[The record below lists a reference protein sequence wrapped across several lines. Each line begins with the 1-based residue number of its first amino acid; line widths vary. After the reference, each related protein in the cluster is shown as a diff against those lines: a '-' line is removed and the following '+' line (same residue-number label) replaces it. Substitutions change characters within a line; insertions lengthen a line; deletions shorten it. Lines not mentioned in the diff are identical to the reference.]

1 MARLIEK
8 GVDDLDWRR
17 ADARYYRGWT
27 PLFAAVSAGSA
38 DCTRFLLGALAD
50 VDCVTAAG
58 STPLIEAA
66 ARGHVEIVTLL
77 LQAGAETQA
86 EAADRRLGSARA
98 LALAN
103 GHKECADLIDD
114 CESERAAAADAAKQ
128 DHGPE
133 KAAALAATEIVERD
147 ALQTAALERRSRQLW
162 EAASQGDDVTL
173 HTLLGEG
180 ADPNF
185 RQRQSYYRAP
195 LAAASLR
202 GHSTCV
208 QALIDAKALIDS
220 PSDAGLTALMEAA
233 IQGKD
238 RVVECLIRNG
248 ALPRSSTAP
257 AAPPRTTRSRR
268 GAPLRLSSST
278 TPRAFAT
285 TSSADAR
292 APPTRPPRPAKTITA
307 PTSCSR

>member
-114 CESERAAAADAAKQ
+114 CESKRAAAADAAKQ
-128 DHGPE
+128 EQGPE

-147 ALQTAALERRSRQLW
+147 GLQTAARERRSRQLW

-208 QALIDAKALIDS
+208 
-220 PSDAGLTALMEAA
+220 AGPHRR
-233 IQGKD
+233 Q
-238 RVVECLIRNG
+238 
-248 ALPRSSTAP
+248 STHRLAVGRRP
-257 AAPPRTTRSRR
+257 HRADGGGRPGEGSRR
-268 GAPLRLSSST
+268 RVPHPQRRDHLARRPHRPLRRG
-278 TPRAFAT
+278 PREAEGVHRFA
-285 TSSADAR
+285 
-292 APPTRPPRPAKTITA
+292 
-307 PTSCSR
+307 